1 MVYNLQAIMTKG
13 INNSLVQFEKFGQI
27 ADNLSNF
34 QTTGYKDVTFEQ
46 VLKEDGYVTGSVR
59 TNYTQGSIRITSN
72 PYDVAIDGAGYIPVV
87 SPSGEVQYTR
97 DGAFKQGKDGYLTTR
112 DGWIVGEGIQIPT
125 NCFKFEIKQ
134 NGDVLAY
141 DSRGDKAKKVG
152 TIPLIRFD
160 NPAGMQRTDMNRLK
174 PTDDAGAARLVKNH
188 DCIKQF
194 NLEASNVSIFRSATD
209 LLRLNAS
216 MLASMQMIKLADT
229 MYNKAINIRE
239 A

>member
-1 MVYNLQAIMTKG
+1 MYNLQGIISKG
-13 INNSLVQFEKFGQI
+13 TNNALVQFERFGQI
-27 ADNLSNF
+27 ANNLANV
-34 QTTGYKDVTFEQ
+34 QTTGYKNVTFEQ
-46 VLKEDGYVTGSVR
+46 ILKEDGYLTGSVK
-59 TNYTQGSIRITSN
+59 TNYTQGSIRITSD

-87 SPSGEVQYTR
+87 SPNGEVQYTR

-125 NCFKFEIKQ
+125 NCFKFEIKK

-141 DSRGDKAKKVG
+141 DERGDKPKKVG
-152 TIPLIRFD
+152 TIPLVRFD
-160 NPAGMQRTDMNRLK
+160 NPAGMEMADMNRLK
-174 PTDDAGAARLVKNH
+174 PTDDAGEARLVKNH
-188 DCIKQF
+188 DCFRQN
-194 NLEASNVSIFRSATD
+194 NLEMSNVSIYRSATD

-216 MLASMQMIKLADT
+216 MLASMQMLKLADT